1 MGIVD
6 TLRNGLARRV
16 LAPELQELQAARQ
29 AIGHVLERLPVAY
42 ESLDLAEM
50 DSRTLHLMS
59 RHLRDIPLW
68 AVSQGAG
75 ELTHHERLRAI
86 DWSRYMYR
94 VDPLTK
100 RSVNTLTEFAF
111 ARPMEITGR
120 DKAADA
126 IWTAFETADANTRWM
141 DPHRMPEMSRI
152 LLRDGEFLAAFFVSR
167 VDGSCILRR
176 LPTEEVVEFVTD
188 PEDRDTVLF
197 YKRQYTVPGETA
209 PRVVYYPDATVRR
222 YAKERLDTVTLPRGA
237 VRADRQNEATDV
249 IVVPGLL
256 EPMGRGVPLMYCGA
270 PWVNVYKSFLE
281 DRSQIVKATASV
293 VDTIT
298 TQGGSRAVDLMR
310 ARLQSTLADGA
321 GDYTAEHN
329 PAPVAGSIWVGNAAQ
344 KRTRLPLGTAASD
357 AKIDGDA
364 FVAQTGL
371 SAGLGPEWYGRG
383 QEYME
388 TLPPTVQKVFEAYRT
403 LWAGIFNEYG
413 RVVFWA
419 IEEYGGQQVADKRL
433 DVSGDPLV
441 TMNIRD
447 LASAMSLLVDR
458 QLVPFQTAML
468 KALQTLGV
476 ENAQEL
482 VMEHGAELEARY
494 EQMMQA
500 IPSAAEPV
508 RREGDGEG
516 HGVRSGGHGQRG
528 GQESRDT
535 QLGTRPGSEKRT
547 VLRTR

>member
-1 MGIVD
+1 
-6 TLRNGLARRV
+6 
-16 LAPELQELQAARQ
+16 
-29 AIGHVLERLPVAY
+29 
-42 ESLDLAEM
+42 
-50 DSRTLHLMS
+50 
-59 RHLRDIPLW
+59 
-68 AVSQGAG
+68 
-75 ELTHHERLRAI
+75 
-86 DWSRYMYR
+86 
-94 VDPLTK
+94 
-100 RSVNTLTEFAF
+100 
-111 ARPMEITGR
+111 
-120 DKAADA
+120 
-126 IWTAFETADANTRWM
+126 
-141 DPHRMPEMSRI
+141 
-152 LLRDGEFLAAFFVSR
+152 
-167 VDGSCILRR
+167 
-176 LPTEEVVEFVTD
+176 
-188 PEDRDTVLF
+188 
-197 YKRQYTVPGETA
+197 
-209 PRVVYYPDATVRR
+209 
-222 YAKERLDTVTLPRGA
+222 
-237 VRADRQNEATDV
+237 
-249 IVVPGLL
+249 
-256 EPMGRGVPLMYCGA
+256 
-270 PWVNVYKSFLE
+270 
-281 DRSQIVKATASV
+281 
-293 VDTIT
+293 
-298 TQGGSRAVDLMR
+298 
-310 ARLQSTLADGA
+310 
-321 GDYTAEHN
+321 
-329 PAPVAGSIWVGNAAQ
+329 
-344 KRTRLPLGTAASD
+344 
-357 AKIDGDA
+357 
-364 FVAQTGL
+364 
-371 SAGLGPEWYGRG
+371 
-383 QEYME
+383 ME

-419 IEEYGGQQVADKRL
+419 IGEYGGQQVADKRL